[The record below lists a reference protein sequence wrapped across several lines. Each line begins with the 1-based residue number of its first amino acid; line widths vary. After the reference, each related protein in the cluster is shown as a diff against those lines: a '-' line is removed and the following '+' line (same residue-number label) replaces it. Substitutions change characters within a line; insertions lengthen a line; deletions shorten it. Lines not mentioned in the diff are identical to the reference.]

1 MQIDTYL
8 AGLPVFGMRVL
19 IAEDEPFHCEVL
31 QRMLTVLGFRD
42 VAMATNGMEAL
53 NIASK
58 DPFHL
63 VITDMDMP
71 EMDGIHLTGEL
82 RKLDD
87 LAQIPI
93 IMLTCHRNAEDITRA
108 KQAGVS
114 HYIGKPFDIVT
125 LKDKI
130 LQSYADKSPNIFGK
144 NQLKA
149 AKKAIH

>member
-31 QRMLTVLGFRD
+31 QRMLNVLGFRD
-42 VAMATNGMEAL
+42 VAAAANGQQAL
-53 NIASK
+53 DIASK

-63 VITDMDMP
+63 IITDMEMP
-71 EMDGIHLTGEL
+71 EMDGIRLTGEL
-82 RKLDD
+82 RKMND
-87 LAQIPI
+87 LTQIPI
-93 IMLTCHRNAEDITRA
+93 IMLTSHRNAESIVKA

-125 LKDKI
+125 LRDRI
-130 LQSYADKSPNIFGK
+130 MQAYADKSPNIFGE